1 MRLNM
6 TPFFAAA
13 FVASTVGVT
22 PESFAE
28 VQPYDAGRPPVYY
41 ADQPPPPP
49 VVETMPRSITE
60 QRAAQNQ
67 PQPRPLPRIV
77 VQANP
82 DPFGIQPN
90 PYLTWYPPTCRME
103 NVYDGA
109 GARIGQQEI
118 CGNGRPAP

>member
-1 MRLNM
+1 MKRVNM
-6 TPFFAAA
+6 MPFFAVA

-41 ADQPPPPP
+41 ADQPPP
-49 VVETMPRSITE
+49 VVDPQPRAPIE
-60 QRAAQNQ
+60 QRAAQAQ
-67 PQPRPLPRIV
+67 PQPRQLPRIV

-90 PYLTWYPPTCRME
+90 PYLTWYPPTCRIE
-103 NVYDGA
+103 YVFDGA
-109 GARIGQQEI
+109 GSRIGQQEI

>member
-1 MRLNM
+1 MRRLNM
-6 TPFFAAA
+6 MPFFAAA

-28 VQPYDAGRPPVYY
+28 VQPYDTGRPPVYY
-41 ADQPPPPP
+41 ADQPP
-49 VVETMPRSITE
+49 VVETMPRSTIE
-60 QRAAQNQ
+60 QRAAQAQ
-67 PQPRPLPRIV
+67 PPSRQLPRII

-90 PYLTWYPPTCRME
+90 PYLTWYPPTCRIE
-103 NVYDGA
+103 YVFDGA